1 MSLKDIWDKADNIL
15 LLVDNVKLIY
25 AVYVYYFFSKGE
37 IKLIQKPLFIVYNLY
52 KLTQYSGQTGMR
64 VMKICKD
71 NNKTKQKRADWRAR
85 ECPSGR

>member
-37 IKLIQKPLFIVYNLY
+37 IKLIQKLLFVIY
-52 KLTQYSGQTGMR
+52 
-64 VMKICKD
+64 IC
-71 NNKTKQKRADWRAR
+71 
-85 ECPSGR
+85 